1 MQSFFV
7 KIWYSKKTLH
17 EEVVRDCLC
26 FRMVLMIVAYILERF
41 LVIFA
46 YVLEILRI
54 FAAQTRRNYKDYY
67 VRKRTYNTTETM
79 E

>member
-1 MQSFFV
+1 
-7 KIWYSKKTLH
+7 
-17 EEVVRDCLC
+17 
-26 FRMVLMIVAYILERF
+26 MVLMIVAYILESF